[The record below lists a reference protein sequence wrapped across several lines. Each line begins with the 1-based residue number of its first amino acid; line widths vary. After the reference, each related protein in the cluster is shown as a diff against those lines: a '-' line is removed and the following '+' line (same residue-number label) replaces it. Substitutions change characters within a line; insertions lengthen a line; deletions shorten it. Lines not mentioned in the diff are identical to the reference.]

1 MTVAR
6 DMQRLASDARE
17 ASRAL
22 AAVSTARKNDAL
34 ARAADALESEAPAI
48 LAANAKDLAAARKAE
63 LAEAMLDRLALDGAR
78 VAKMAEGL
86 RQVAALPDPVGEVL
100 SETRR
105 PNGLVLRK
113 VRVPIGVVAILYESR
128 PNVTADAAAL
138 CLKAGSACVLRGG
151 KEAIRSNLA
160 IARALRGAIH
170 AAGLPEACVS
180 AVETTDRAAVGALLK
195 LDEFIDVVIPRGGKS
210 LIERVVAEARMPV
223 LKHFEGICHV
233 FVERTA
239 DLGMAAEIVMNAK
252 CQRPGVCNAM
262 ETLLVDEKIAGT
274 FLPSILKR
282 LAGAGVALVG
292 DAAAR
297 KIDPAVG
304 RATKADW
311 RTEYLALKLSV
322 AVVPGLEEAIR
333 HVNTYGSG
341 HTDAIV
347 TEDEDAARRF
357 VGAVDSG
364 CVFVNAST
372 RFSDGFEFG
381 LGAEIGISTDKLHAR
396 GPMGLE
402 ELCTYKWVGWG
413 AGQVRE

>member
-22 AAVSTARKNDAL
+22 AAASTARKNDAL